1 MYNQDV
7 QRAAQ
12 ERWKTEAYFAWV
24 KVMDG
29 LANFGPG
36 NLDFEQWLTA
46 SQRRRTAAVIMRKL
60 ISGGIIK

>member
-12 ERWKTEAYFAWV
+12 ERWKTEAYFAWA

-36 NLDFEQWLTA
+36 NLDFEQWL